1 MTADRTWPTEY
12 GSKLP
17 IVTGDS
23 IKRESYYRQ
32 QSFWL
37 DTVPESLEPRASLH
51 SGTRADVVIIGA
63 GYTGLWTAYYL
74 NRHAPDLDIAIVE
87 AEIAGFGASG
97 RNGGWCTSYVSGL
110 EHQMGQTGTREQA
123 IALQRMMFDTV
134 VEVGRACEAESID
147 CHFAHE
153 GHVEAAQLPAQ
164 LDRNHHHVKYMH
176 EKGFVNDFQWLS
188 AEEVQ
193 NRVNIDGALGGF
205 FMPHCAAIQP
215 ALLARG
221 LARVLEQRGVRIY
234 EQTPA
239 NSFDKEGV
247 KTTNGSVKADT
258 VLLASEGYSGSLP
271 GLARKLV
278 PFHSTMVATEALTDE
293 EIAATGLDGRFTWNN
308 GRHMVTY
315 GQLTADR
322 RIAFGHRGKYLYN
335 GRIQGDFDREDPV
348 FNMIHEELFRL
359 FPSLRGKRFTHSWG
373 GAMGVSRTMT
383 PAVCFD
389 RKSGQGW
396 AGGFFGDG
404 VGATNLAGRTMADL
418 VLGRDTERSHALW
431 VNPEKEKALTARL
444 WEPEPIRW
452 LGVQARAQL
461 MTWTDRAE
469 TRRSRIAGPL
479 NWLQENL
486 FP

>member
-1 MTADRTWPTEY
+1 MTAGNNHTE
-12 GSKLP
+12 
-17 IVTGDS
+17 D
-23 IKRESYYRQ
+23 YYRS

-37 DTVPESLEPRASLH
+37 DSVPGSLKPRPRP
-51 SGTRADVVIIGA
+51 GGDIQADVVIVGA
-63 GYTGLWTAYYL
+63 GFTGLWTAFYL
-74 NRHAPDLDIAIVE
+74 CKHAPDLQIVIVE

-97 RNGGWCTSYVSGL
+97 RNGGWCSSYISGL
-110 EHQMGQTGTREQA
+110 ENQIAKPESRAEA
-123 IALQRMMFDTV
+123 IALQRSMFDTV
-134 VEVGRACEAESID
+134 VEVGRVCEAESID

-153 GHVEAAQLPAQ
+153 GHVEGAQLPAQ
-164 LDRNHHHVKYMH
+164 LDRNLEHVTFMH
-176 EKGFVNDFQWLS
+176 QHGFADDFQWLN
-188 AEEVQ
+188 AGEVQ
-193 NRVNIDGALGGF
+193 SRVNIDGALGGF

-215 ALLARG
+215 ARLARG
-221 LARVLEQRGVRIY
+221 LADVLEQRGVRIY

-239 NSFDKEGV
+239 IAYDNKGV
-247 KTTNGSVKADT
+247 KTATGSIKADT
-258 VLLASEGYSGSLP
+258 VLLASEGYSSSLP

-278 PFHSTMVATEALTDE
+278 PFHSTMVATEALSDE
-293 EIAATGLDGRFTWNN
+293 EIAATGLDGRYTWNN

-322 RIAFGHRGKYLYN
+322 RIAFGHRGKYLYD
-335 GRIQGDFDREDPV
+335 GRIQKDFNQQEPV

-359 FPSLRGKRFTHSWG
+359 FPSLRGKKFTHAWG
-373 GAMGVSRTMT
+373 GVMGVSRSMT

-389 RKSGQGW
+389 RKSGLGW

-418 VLGRDTERSHALW
+418 VLGRDTKRSHALW
-431 VNPEKEKALTARL
+431 VNPEKEKALNARL

-469 TRRSRIAGPL
+469 ARKSRTAGTL
-479 NWLQENL
+479 NWLLDNL